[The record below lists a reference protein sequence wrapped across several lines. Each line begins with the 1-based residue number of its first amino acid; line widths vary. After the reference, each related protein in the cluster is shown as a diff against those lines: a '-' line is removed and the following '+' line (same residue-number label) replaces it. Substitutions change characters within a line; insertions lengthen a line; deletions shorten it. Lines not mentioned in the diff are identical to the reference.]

1 MITGLVVTYIL
12 LVHHYGLEL
21 NRDDYIRTITLPTL
35 LPLSV

>member
-1 MITGLVVTYIL
+1 MLTGFIVTY
-12 LVHHYGLEL
+12 LVLARHYGLEL